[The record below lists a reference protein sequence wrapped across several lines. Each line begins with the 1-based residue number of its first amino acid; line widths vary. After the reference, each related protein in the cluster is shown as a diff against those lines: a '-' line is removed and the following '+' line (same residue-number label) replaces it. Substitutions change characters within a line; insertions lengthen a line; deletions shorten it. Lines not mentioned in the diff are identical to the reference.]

1 MVDSPADAGRR
12 LDSYIFDRSAD
23 ARTVRNIYYHIDD
36 QADTLEMKVRKSG
49 LSGAEWQVES
59 I

>member
-23 ARTVRNIYYHIDD
+23 VRTVRNIYYHIDD

>member
-1 MVDSPADAGRR
+1 MVDSPADTGRR

-23 ARTVRNIYYHIDD
+23 VQTVRNIYYHIDD
-36 QADTLEMKVRKSG
+36 QADTLKMKVRKSS